1 MSKTTLTTSAG
12 APVADDNNSI
22 SVGPRGP
29 LTFDNHYLFE
39 KLAHF
44 NRERIPER
52 VVHAR
57 GTAAHGTFTLTRSLK
72 DVTIANFLQE
82 VGQQTN
88 VFLRFSTVG
97 GGQDSSDYERDPRG
111 FSIKF
116 YTQEGNWDMVGNNT
130 PVFFLN
136 DPIKFPDFIHSQK
149 KDARTNLPS
158 AANKFEFWAN
168 HPQSLHQMTI
178 LMSDRGIPLS
188 YRHVHGFS
196 SHTLS
201 FYNAKG
207 ERVWCKWHF
216 KTNQGIKTLTNDE
229 AAKMPVNGA
238 QKDLV
243 EAIDRGDFP
252 SWLVEVQIMTEEE
265 ARNYHINPFD
275 LTKVWPYG
283 DFPVIEIGKLELNKN
298 VNNYFAETEQVAFA
312 PSNFV
317 PGINASPDKMLQGRL
332 LAYQDAHRYRVGAN
346 VNQIP
351 INAPKC
357 PVNHYQRDGAFAGMG
372 CPVGHGSGNAA
383 GTGNA
388 NGEASFGSQANT
400 VNASNFFP
408 NDRADDG
415 APVPDPQVVPPP
427 MPVLADAWIGYHS
440 QDAEDYFTQAGNLF
454 RIMND
459 SQKAQLFDNIA
470 GGLSTANAS
479 IQERML
485 AQFEKADPA
494 YAEGV
499 RNAIAAMQ

>member
-1 MSKTTLTTSAG
+1 MEKTILTTATG

-22 SVGPRGP
+22 SVGARGP

-57 GTAAHGTFTLTRSLK
+57 GTAAYGTFTVTKSLK
-72 DVTIANFLQE
+72 DFTIANFLQE
-82 VGQQTN
+82 VGQQTE

-97 GGQDSSDYERDPRG
+97 GGQDSSDYARDPRG
-111 FSIKF
+111 FAVKF
-116 YTQEGNWDMVGNNT
+116 YTKEGNWDMVGNNT

-149 KDARTNLPS
+149 KDARTNLPNP
-158 AANKFEFWAN
+158 ANAFEFWAN

-207 ERVWCKWHF
+207 ERFWCKWHF

-229 AAKMPVNGA
+229 AAKMPANGA

-243 EAIDRGDFP
+243 DAIDRGEFP
-252 SWLVEVQIMTEEE
+252 SWKVKVQIMSE
-265 ARNYHINPFD
+265 ADARTYNINPFD
-275 LTKVWPYG
+275 LTKVWPHKDY
-283 DFPVIEIGKLELNKN
+283 PLIEIGQLELNKN

-332 LAYQDAHRYRVGAN
+332 LAYQDAHRYRIGAN

-351 INAPKC
+351 VNAGKC

-372 CPVGHGSGNAA
+372 CPVGHSSGEPSYTNAA
-383 GTGNA
+383 H
-388 NGEASFGSQANT
+388 T
-400 VNASNFFP
+400 VSASNFYP
-408 NDRADDG
+408 NDRAASG
-415 APVPDPQVVPPP
+415 APSPAPQVAPPP
-427 MPVLADAWIGYHS
+427 MPALPDAWIGYHDQS
-440 QDAEDYFTQAGNLF
+440 EEDYYSQAGALF

-459 SQKAQLFDNIA
+459 SQKAQLFNNIA

-479 IQERML
+479 IQQRML
-485 AQFEKADPA
+485 AQFAKADPA

-499 RNAIAAMQ
+499 KRALNHPNVPADLQKVL